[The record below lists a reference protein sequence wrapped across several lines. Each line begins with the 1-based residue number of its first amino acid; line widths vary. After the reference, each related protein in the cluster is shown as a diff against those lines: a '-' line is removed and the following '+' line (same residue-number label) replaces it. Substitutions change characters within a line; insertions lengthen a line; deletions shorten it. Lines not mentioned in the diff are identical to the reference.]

1 MPPCPDA
8 ELCDSQYKRSISIQ
22 MQVQFDATS
31 SQFHK
36 EPKNGIV
43 RLEFKQEGLTCTSVL
58 TDLPRGGGE

>member
-1 MPPCPDA
+1 
-8 ELCDSQYKRSISIQ
+8 

-36 EPKNGIV
+36 EPIYGIV
-43 RLEFKQEGLTCTSVL
+43 RLEFKQEGLKCTSVL

>member
-1 MPPCPDA
+1 
-8 ELCDSQYKRSISIQ
+8 

-43 RLEFKQEGLTCTSVL
+43 HLEFKQEGLKCTSVL